1 MITAILLAWML
12 SCIILFLGPQLHRL
26 LGKNGLIA
34 CERLMAMVLVMLAI
48 QRFMEGVQEFLQ
60 KT

>member
-1 MITAILLAWML
+1 
-12 SCIILFLGPQLHRL
+12 LGPQLHRL